1 MLNFMAQVIP
11 AVDAG
16 VQVDAAYFDFKK
28 AFDTVDNDVLLRKL
42 ADIGCTPHLLQFF
55 VSYMKDRQ
63 HLPEVVRHATCLL
76 FADDLKLLLEVRD
89 ESDCTR
95 LQDDIDK
102 VVKWSHDNKLYFNVS
117 KCSVISFTHSRRP
130 VCYEYKAEATPMTR
144 VTQVRDL
151 GVHLTPELTFR
162 EHIIKICKKAY
173 RNLGF
178 VLRQSQGFTNITT
191 VRVLYD
197 ALVRSHLEYGGV
209 IWAPHEAKYS
219 VMLERV
225 QNKFTRH
232 LYWRLYGVY
241 QLYPLMYPHGGEKTS
256 GDALTQVGHAPSS
269 SVVTA
274 YYSLRPPAAP
284 LRLVAA
290 SRRVPP
296 ALPPHSCT
304 SSPPLP
310 CAAPI
315 DDERCKNV
323 VRSVL
328 CELMSGLP
336 MSAAS
341 SPERRARLPRVQGF
355 VPRSRSPHSR
365 SPSVRSPLSRSPH
378 SRYPQAR
385 SATPLEAGDRLP
397 STGAHTPILRDRCVF
412 LAS

>member
-1 MLNFMAQVIP
+1 MKYANIMCERAPELAESPHAAP
-11 AVDAG
+11 AWPSLREPLRCPPEEALWTFPGVDRAPRSRSSPVRTNIEEESIRTGRQRCPSASPRPAAG
-16 VQVDAAYFDFKK
+16 EAA
-28 AFDTVDNDVLLRKL
+28 A
-42 ADIGCTPHLLQFF
+42 A
-55 VSYMKDRQ
+55 
-63 HLPEVVRHATCLL
+63 A
-76 FADDLKLLLEVRD
+76 AA
-89 ESDCTR
+89 
-95 LQDDIDK
+95 
-102 VVKWSHDNKLYFNVS
+102 
-117 KCSVISFTHSRRP
+117 
-130 VCYEYKAEATPMTR
+130 AEAAR
-144 VTQVRDL
+144 
-151 GVHLTPELTFR
+151 
-162 EHIIKICKKAY
+162 
-173 RNLGF
+173 
-178 VLRQSQGFTNITT
+178 
-191 VRVLYD
+191 
-197 ALVRSHLEYGGV
+197 
-209 IWAPHEAKYS
+209 APPAP
-219 VMLERV
+219 
-225 QNKFTRH
+225 
-232 LYWRLYGVY
+232 RLPPAR
-241 QLYPLMYPHGGEKTS
+241 LPHPG
-256 GDALTQVGHAPSS
+256 
-269 SVVTA
+269 VVTA

-397 STGAHTPILRDRCVF
+397 STGAHTPILRDSSVRSEGCHLGVAVADGGDEW
-412 LAS
+412 LGGVRALRDSHVRLVLRQLRHIERLNRALDRAARPAQPARPAHRPLQ

>member
-1 MLNFMAQVIP
+1 MKYANIMCERAPELAESPHAAP
-11 AVDAG
+11 AWPSLREPLRCPPEEALWTFPGVDRAPRSRSSPVRTNIEEESIRTGRQRCSSASPRPAAG
-16 VQVDAAYFDFKK
+16 EAA
-28 AFDTVDNDVLLRKL
+28 A
-42 ADIGCTPHLLQFF
+42 A
-55 VSYMKDRQ
+55 
-63 HLPEVVRHATCLL
+63 A
-76 FADDLKLLLEVRD
+76 AA
-89 ESDCTR
+89 
-95 LQDDIDK
+95 
-102 VVKWSHDNKLYFNVS
+102 
-117 KCSVISFTHSRRP
+117 
-130 VCYEYKAEATPMTR
+130 AEAAR
-144 VTQVRDL
+144 
-151 GVHLTPELTFR
+151 
-162 EHIIKICKKAY
+162 
-173 RNLGF
+173 
-178 VLRQSQGFTNITT
+178 
-191 VRVLYD
+191 
-197 ALVRSHLEYGGV
+197 
-209 IWAPHEAKYS
+209 APPAP
-219 VMLERV
+219 
-225 QNKFTRH
+225 
-232 LYWRLYGVY
+232 RLPPAR
-241 QLYPLMYPHGGEKTS
+241 LPHPG
-256 GDALTQVGHAPSS
+256 
-269 SVVTA
+269 VVTA

-284 LRLVAA
+284 LRLVAT

-397 STGAHTPILRDRCVF
+397 STGAHTPILRDRCT
-412 LAS
+412 LQAAGGARRAGSPASAGAGARVARHVATQARGVSSVRSEGCHLGVAVADGGDEWLGGVRALRDSHVRLVLRQLRHIERLNRALDRAARPAQPARPAHRPLQ